1 MKNPARDERK
11 RKTTHMEVLRQMK
24 AEKQDCSTLKPPR
37 ISSIMLER
45 PLTLASF
52 NVKGLRG
59 DTPKP
64 KEIKAW
70 MASLVDPPQILLI

>member
-11 RKTTHMEVLRQMK
+11 RKTTHMEVSKQMK
-24 AEKQDCSTLKPPR
+24 AEKRDHSALKPLG
-37 ISSIMLER
+37 IGSIMLER
-45 PLTLASF
+45 PLTLASL

-70 MASLVDPPQILLI
+70 MASFADPSQILLI